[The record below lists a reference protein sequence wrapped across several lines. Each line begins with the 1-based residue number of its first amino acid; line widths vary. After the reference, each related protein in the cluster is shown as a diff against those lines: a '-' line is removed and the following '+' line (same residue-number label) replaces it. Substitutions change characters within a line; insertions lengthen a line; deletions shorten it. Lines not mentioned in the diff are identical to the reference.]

1 MSIKSVMPSNH
12 LILCCSLL
20 FVPSIFPKPLSTCL
34 ALFTEAR
41 YTLTEKSVMW
51 EFLALKSESES
62 RSVISTSLRPHGLY
76 SPWNS
81 PGQNTGV
88 SNHSLLQGNLP
99 NPGIEL
105 RSPTLQVDSSPAE
118 PAGKPKNTAVGSLS
132 LLQGNI
138 LTQESN
144 GGLLHWRQIL

>member
-12 LILCCSLL
+12 LILCCSFL

-41 YTLTEKSVMW
+41 YTLIEKSGMW

-62 RSVISTSLRPHGLY
+62 RSVISTSLRPHRLY
-76 SPWNS
+76 NPWNS
-81 PGQNTGV
+81 PGQNSGV

-105 RSPTLQVDSSPAE
+105 RSPTLQADSSPA
-118 PAGKPKNTAVGSLS
+118 GKRKNTAVGSLS
-132 LLQGNI
+132 LLQGNFP
-138 LTQESN
+138 TQESK